1 MQLDRPILFFDLET
15 TGLDVASARIIE
27 FAGIKVF
34 PDRRQE
40 RFDSLVNPGL
50 ELPQEVAELTG
61 ITDEMLA
68 NAPSFEH
75 IMPRINELAV
85 DADFA
90 GYNLSGFDVPILMAE
105 CIRCGGQL
113 SGPSDRA
120 VVDPLEILRKEE
132 VRTLSWAHQFYLDA
146 PMEDAHR
153 SMEDVEATMRILRAQ
168 IVKYEITGTPQD
180 IQAKTRHPYLDA
192 GRKLK
197 LENGK
202 VMINFGKHRGKSL
215 AFIRQTQPD
224 YIEWMMGTLD
234 PEVANLLKKYS

>member
-15 TGLDVASARIIE
+15 TGLDIESARIIE

-40 RFDSLVNPGL
+40 RFDSLVNPGMK
-50 ELPQEVAELTG
+50 LPQEVVTLTG
-61 ITDEMLA
+61 ITDEMLTE
-68 NAPSFEH
+68 APSFQN
-75 IMPRINELAV
+75 IMPRINELAA

-90 GYNLSGFDVPILMAE
+90 GYNLSGFDIPILVAE
-105 CIRCGGQL
+105 CQRCGGRL
-113 SGPSDRA
+113 YGPSDRS

-132 VRTLSWAHQFYLDA
+132 VRTLSWAHQFYLDE
-146 PMEDAHR
+146 PMGSAHR
-153 SMEDVEATMRILRAQ
+153 SMQDVEATMRILRAQ
-168 IVKYEITGTPQD
+168 IVKYEIKGTPQD

-224 YIEWMMGTLD
+224 YIEWMMDKLD
-234 PEVANLLKKYS
+234 PEVVTLLKKHL